1 MYTPVISIKSA
12 FAETTQDLNP
22 IKQSIDKKLLV
33 LQDRIKFLRNSNL
46 SLISNSQVNL
56 YNDLISLYYRI
67 KLHFDNCIVYLEII
81 DELAPIDS
89 SLHLQLSGL
98 ITTSKELTS
107 EFFFLQKRY
116 NSSVQKQRVIN
127 A

>member
-1 MYTPVISIKSA
+1 MYTSSPSIKSS

-22 IKQSIDKKLLV
+22 IKQSIDEKLLI
-33 LQDRIKFLRNSNL
+33 LQDKIKLLRNSNL
-46 SLISNSQVNL
+46 SLISNSHVSL
-56 YNDLISLYYRI
+56 YNDLISLYYRT
-67 KLHFDNCIVYLEII
+67 KLHFDNCKIYLEII
-81 DELAPIDS
+81 DDLELIDS

-98 ITTSKELTS
+98 ITISKELTN

-116 NSSVQKQRVIN
+116 NSTHQKQRVIN